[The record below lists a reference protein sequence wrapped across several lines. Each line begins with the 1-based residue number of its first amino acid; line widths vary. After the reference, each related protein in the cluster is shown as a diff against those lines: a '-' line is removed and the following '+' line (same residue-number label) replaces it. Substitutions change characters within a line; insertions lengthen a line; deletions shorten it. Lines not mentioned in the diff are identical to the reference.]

1 MREVEFMRN
10 KGWKE
15 LELFYSV
22 ETSQYFLEKVYKN
35 HDMDDPKRNSYK
47 NGERFIFFLKHAEAF
62 YKQAKLASIEIK
74 PILLFYGMAQLL
86 KACILTSDPSY
97 PSHTSV
103 LAHGVTTRKRKKQNY
118 RFYEDEV
125 KIQRN
130 GLCMHVI
137 QSLFQLKGL
146 EDERFSMKQL
156 LANIP
161 EINNVLSFQRRE
173 NPMVKVSVQ
182 DGSIRLPQHTADAY
196 NMSAKRFIE
205 HVEYHLNWNFT
216 GEDNGS
222 FVFSSDQ
229 KEAHPCTSTSLLFEL
244 ENETYFFPA
253 ARDRFLKLP
262 EILVHYLIAYN
273 LSMIARYET
282 EWWYDLLLQCS
293 SDDYVI
299 IQQFL
304 HITEIKFPYY
314 IAKLLLRKKE
324 YSKKG
329 QLY

>member
-1 MREVEFMRN
+1 MQN

-15 LELFYSV
+15 LELFYSI
-22 ETSQYFLEKVYKN
+22 ETSQNFLELVYKN
-35 HDMDDPKRNSYK
+35 QEMEDPKRNSYK

-62 YKQAKLASIEIK
+62 YKQAEIASLEIK

-86 KACILTSDPSY
+86 KACLLTTDPSY

-137 QSLFQLKGL
+137 KSLFQLEGL

-156 LANIP
+156 LAKIP
-161 EINNVLSFQRRE
+161 EINKVLLFQRKE
-173 NPMVKVSVQ
+173 NPLMKAVVQ
-182 DGSIRLPQHTADAY
+182 GDRIWLPEGIANAY
-196 NMSAKRFIE
+196 NMSAERFIE
-205 HVEYHLNWNFT
+205 HVEYHLNWTFQQKNK
-216 GEDNGS
+216 GCLG
-222 FVFSSDQ
+222 FSSEQ
-229 KEAHPCTSTSLLFEL
+229 KEVHPSTSTSLLFDL
-244 ENETYFFPA
+244 ESETYFFPA
-253 ARDRFLKLP
+253 ERDRFLKLP
-262 EILVHYLIAYN
+262 EILIHYLIAYN

-282 EWWYDLLLQCS
+282 EWWYDLLLQCA

-304 HITEIKFPYY
+304 HIAETKFPFY
-314 IAKLLLRKKE
+314 IAQLLLQKRHHNKKD
-324 YSKKG
+324 
-329 QLY
+329 QL

>member
-1 MREVEFMRN
+1 MQN

-22 ETSQYFLEKVYKN
+22 ETAQNFLEMVYKN
-35 HDMDDPKRNSYK
+35 LGMDDAKKNSYK

-62 YKQAKLASIEIK
+62 YKQAKMASIEIK

-118 RFYEDEV
+118 LFYEDEV

-156 LANIP
+156 LVNIP
-161 EINNVLSFQRRE
+161 EINNVLSFQKRE
-173 NPMVKVSVQ
+173 NPMVKAVL
-182 DGSIRLPQHTADAY
+182 DKGCIRLPAYTADAY
-196 NMSAKRFIE
+196 NMSAQRFIE
-205 HVEYHLNWNFT
+205 HVKYHLNWVLSGKDKDWLT
-216 GEDNGS
+216 
-222 FVFSSDQ
+222 FSADQ
-229 KEAHPCTSTSLLFEL
+229 KEYHPSTSTSLLFDL
-244 ENETYFFPA
+244 ESGTFLFPA

-262 EILVHYLIAYN
+262 EILIHYLIAYN

-282 EWWYDLLLQCS
+282 EWWYDLLLQCA

-304 HITEIKFPYY
+304 HITEKKFPYY
-314 IAKLLLRKKE
+314 IAKLLLQKKE
-324 YSKKG
+324 DNKKD
-329 QLY
+329 QL

>member
-1 MREVEFMRN
+1 MQN

-22 ETSQYFLEKVYKN
+22 ETAQNFLEMVYKN
-35 HDMDDPKRNSYK
+35 LGMDDAKKNSYK

-62 YKQAKLASIEIK
+62 YKQAKMASIEIK

-156 LANIP
+156 LVNIP
-161 EINNVLSFQRRE
+161 EINNVLSFQKRE
-173 NPMVKVSVQ
+173 NPMVKAVL
-182 DGSIRLPQHTADAY
+182 DKGCIRLPAHTADAY
-196 NMSAKRFIE
+196 NMSAQRFIE
-205 HVEYHLNWNFT
+205 HVKYHLNWVLSGKDKDWLT
-216 GEDNGS
+216 
-222 FVFSSDQ
+222 FSADQ
-229 KEAHPCTSTSLLFEL
+229 KEYHPSTSTSLLFDL
-244 ENETYFFPA
+244 ESGTFLFPA

-262 EILVHYLIAYN
+262 EILIHYLIAYN

-282 EWWYDLLLQCS
+282 EWWYDLLLQCA

-304 HITEIKFPYY
+304 HITEKKFPYY
-314 IAKLLLRKKE
+314 IAKLLLQKKE
-324 YSKKG
+324 DNKKD
-329 QLY
+329 QLI

>member
-1 MREVEFMRN
+1 MQN

-22 ETSQYFLEKVYKN
+22 ETAQNFLEMVYKN
-35 HDMDDPKRNSYK
+35 LGMDDAKKNSYK

-62 YKQAKLASIEIK
+62 YKQAKMASIEIK

-118 RFYEDEV
+118 LFYEDEV

-156 LANIP
+156 LVNIP
-161 EINNVLSFQRRE
+161 EINNVLSFQKRE
-173 NPMVKVSVQ
+173 NPMVKAVL
-182 DGSIRLPQHTADAY
+182 DKGCIRLPAYTADAY
-196 NMSAKRFIE
+196 NMSAQRFIE
-205 HVEYHLNWNFT
+205 HVKYHLNWVLSGKDKDWLT
-216 GEDNGS
+216 
-222 FVFSSDQ
+222 FSADQ
-229 KEAHPCTSTSLLFEL
+229 KEYHPSTSTSLLFDL
-244 ENETYFFPA
+244 ESGTFLFPA

-262 EILVHYLIAYN
+262 EILIHYLIAYN

-282 EWWYDLLLQCS
+282 EWWYDLLLQCA

-304 HITEIKFPYY
+304 HITEKKFPYY
-314 IAKLLLRKKE
+314 IAKLLLQKKE
-324 YSKKG
+324 D
-329 QLY
+329 